1 MWMNAYLFSFKT
13 VWNIPHD
20 VKTVWDHVGM
30 VAHYPQWWPGMK
42 QVEMLHGHELPVDVG
57 NAFRFTVAS
66 PLYQL
71 RYTTTVTACDPGKKI
86 VARSEGDL
94 KGVGT
99 WTFVDRGR
107 NTEVTFLWEV
117 SLTPLLLRLAG
128 NFPPVRPVMRF
139 FHNRLMRGG
148 ERGLIALLSK

>member
-1 MWMNAYLFSFKT
+1 MWMNSYLFSFT
-13 VWNIPHD
+13 TTWNIPRD
-20 VKTVWDHVGM
+20 LKTVWDHIGM

-42 QVEMLHGHELPVDVG
+42 RVEMLHGHELPVDIG

-71 RYTTTVTACDPGKKI
+71 QYTTTVTEYELGKKI
-86 VARSEGDL
+86 VAKSEGDL
-94 KGVGT
+94 VGT
-99 WTFVDRGR
+99 GTWIFAERDG
-107 NTEVTFLWEV
+107 NTEAIFLWEV
-117 SLTPLLLRLAG
+117 ALTPTLLRIAG

-139 FHNRLMRGG
+139 FHNRLMRAG